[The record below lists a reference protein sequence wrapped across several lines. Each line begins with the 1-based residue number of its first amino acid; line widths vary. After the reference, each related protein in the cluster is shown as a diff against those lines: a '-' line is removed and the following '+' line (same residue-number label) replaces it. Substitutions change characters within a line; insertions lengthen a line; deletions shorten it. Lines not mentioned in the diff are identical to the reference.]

1 MDFSDWVNPFE
12 KMNEEQLKHLAQLGS
27 TNFYGGYG
35 RYHACTCEDVE
46 CKQYHDR
53 YLSTD

>member
-12 KMNEEQLKHLAQLGS
+12 KMNEEQLKYLAQLGR
-27 TNFYGGYG
+27 TNFYGEHGQ
-35 RYHACTCEDVE
+35 YHACTCEDVE

-53 YLSTD
+53 